1 MRGHPVALATV
12 RASQDLEIRSGGQ
25 FCICPKRSR
34 RFTHH
39 SQPTAYC
46 AHATQRF
53 THLSKPKPRPRR
65 LSKTKPCAVAG
76 RCAGEPAQMMPGQSL
91 ALRGPSLSP
100 CHRVCRQARRRCD
113 KWWAA
118 AMAPMRSQLRAM
130 AQALRWSRFSAA
142 SSGEAPPSTL
152 SSGRALRRG
161 LSSLQGNF
169 VAARSATR
177 RF

>member
-1 MRGHPVALATV
+1 
-12 RASQDLEIRSGGQ
+12 
-25 FCICPKRSR
+25 
-34 RFTHH
+34 
-39 SQPTAYC
+39 
-46 AHATQRF
+46 
-53 THLSKPKPRPRR
+53 
-65 LSKTKPCAVAG
+65 
-76 RCAGEPAQMMPGQSL
+76 MMPGQSL

-177 RF
+177 RFRMSSRSGRGALCAGARATCASSLARAAKNQVRKCPPMPTPCAHHAHTVCAARACFGVCSRMPVCISLRS